1 MKNCCFRGRL
11 ILTWRPDRDSSKR
24 RATDGLPPVLV
35 SNMDR
40 LARERLDAASAARDI
55 RVMSG
60 HARILATTTT
70 IPLGGMSGGRA
81 R

>member
-1 MKNCCFRGRL
+1 MSWETKPERG
-11 ILTWRPDRDSSKR
+11 
-24 RATDGLPPVLV
+24 
-35 SNMDR
+35 R

-55 RVMSG
+55 RAMSG
-60 HARILATTTT
+60 YARILATTST

>member
-1 MKNCCFRGRL
+1 
-11 ILTWRPDRDSSKR
+11 
-24 RATDGLPPVLV
+24 
-35 SNMDR
+35 MDR